1 MKRILFI
8 SHTLDFSAG
17 GAERVFHEVVARI
30 DRTRF
35 APSVFVGGDA
45 NGIPQEYAKVD
56 VPIEATKT
64 LILHAQKNPIRL
76 LQTAVSVVSLAFAL
90 WRKLGR
96 EEFDVAHVNTLFALH
111 FAFLPC
117 MLRGIPVTYHEHGLA
132 RDRDHSVWG
141 QLFPFMA
148 RRMSHIFA
156 ITDAVRGEVLS
167 YGIDPNRVTTVYN
180 GIDASCSKPTIEE
193 AHSDAFRIAQVANFL
208 EWKDHPTVLRAL
220 ALLRKN
226 VPEARLVLYG
236 QSKNPAYEKSLQ
248 EIVAAEGLGDC
259 VEFGGYR
266 NDLMEF
272 LDEFDCLVVASRAEP
287 FGLVLLE
294 AMRADVPVAASNGGG
309 VPEIVTDGEN
319 GLLFPPGDPL
329 GLAKAL
335 ERIARE
341 PGLPIKL
348 RTGGHLAIRERF
360 SFDAQIQKM
369 QALFE
374 IAAR

>member
-1 MKRILFI
+1 
-8 SHTLDFSAG
+8 
-17 GAERVFHEVVARI
+17 
-30 DRTRF
+30 
-35 APSVFVGGDA
+35 
-45 NGIPQEYAKVD
+45 
-56 VPIEATKT
+56 
-64 LILHAQKNPIRL
+64 
-76 LQTAVSVVSLAFAL
+76 
-90 WRKLGR
+90 
-96 EEFDVAHVNTLFALH
+96 
-111 FAFLPC
+111 

-180 GIDASCSKPTIEE
+180 GIDASCSKPIIKE
-193 AHSDAFRIAQVANFL
+193 AHSDAFRIAQVANSL

-248 EIVAAEGLGDC
+248 KIVAAEGLGDC

-272 LDEFDCLVVASRAEP
+272 LDEFDFWV
-287 FGLVLLE
+287 
-294 AMRADVPVAASNGGG
+294 VAASNGGG
-309 VPEIVTDGEN
+309 VPEIVTDGGN
-319 GLLFPPGDPL
+319 GLLFLPGDPL
-329 GLAKAL
+329 GLAKAP

-348 RTGGHLAIRERF
+348 RTGGTSRHSRAFFVRRTDSE
-360 SFDAQIQKM
+360 DAGT
-369 QALFE
+369 L
-374 IAAR
+374 